1 MQATA
6 PAPAPSFGSIRK
18 YDEALGYFERPGRDA
33 ALKAI
38 YARAMAAPVRS
49 DSRGVSTL
57 DSIAPLPTTDQPK
70 KSRKDAAKKSNPRRR
85 QLMAGALLLVCA
97 GGVGYARIAGIA
109 PQNRQVSA
117 IAQKASDTVGAAMVS
132 GLSAVTERAGL
143 GRLVSTDAAD
153 VQRSAAPVTPPA
165 KRSRVKPAGAVLN
178 PTVAP
183 FEAFD
188 LDPLFPSVAEAIS
201 AASDP
206 TEMPEDVQPAS
217 VGDDEVRIYSAES
230 EEVSPPVGVRPQL
243 PTELPSN
250 VNVEQLSRID
260 LIVSPAGTVESVKL
274 VGTPHN
280 VHDSM
285 LLSAA
290 KAWTFQPAL
299 KHGRPVRYRKTVWV
313 ALQQ

>member
-6 PAPAPSFGSIRK
+6 PAPAPSFGSIRE

-33 ALKAI
+33 ALQAL
-38 YARAMAAPVRS
+38 YARAAAAPVRS
-49 DSRGVSTL
+49 DSSGASTL
-57 DSIAPLPTTDQPK
+57 DSIAPLPTTDRPE
-70 KSRKDAAKKSNPRRR
+70 KSRKDAVKKSNPRRR
-85 QLMAGALLLVCA
+85 QLMAGALLLLVCA

-109 PQNRQVSA
+109 PQNRKVSA
-117 IAQKASDTVGAAMVS
+117 IAQKASDAVGAAMVS

-153 VQRSAAPVTPPA
+153 VNPSPAPVSPSVKT
-165 KRSRVKPAGAVLN
+165 SRVKAAAAVLN

-188 LDPLFPSVAEAIS
+188 LDQFPSVAAATS
-201 AASDP
+201 AAYDL
-206 TEMPEDVQPAS
+206 TVTPEDVEPA
-217 VGDDEVRIYSAES
+217 GATDDELPIYSAES
-230 EEVSPPVGVRPQL
+230 EAVSPPVGIRPQL
-243 PTELPSN
+243 PSELPSN
-250 VNVEQLSRID
+250 VSVEQLSRID

-274 VGTPHN
+274 VGTPHS

-290 KAWTFQPAL
+290 KTWTFQPAL
-299 KHGRPVRYRKTVWV
+299 KDGVPVRYRKTVWI
-313 ALQQ
+313 ALQ